1 MCTPDFIL
9 YAVFFFFSL
18 MKNPGCKE
26 PNQRT
31 VKVTV
36 LFLSERANI
45 RNMPN
50 CPPAKA
56 RLEWGGKI
64 SCLLLLSHGKS
75 CPVSSQSAGIVT
87 AKLLLLLFTS
97 WQAGFFFNFYLIF
110 FFISSKTKVLPL
122 CGPLEGHQEPQ
133 EDRSP
138 VGMNWATTTSVTV
151 RYKITFYTIAS
162 EIRSGMGKL
171 RPGGQMRPV

>member
-9 YAVFFFFSL
+9 YAVFFFFFSL

-45 RNMPN
+45 RNVPN

-56 RLEWGGKI
+56 RLERGGKSLVCS
-64 SCLLLLSHGKS
+64 SCHTEKVVQFFSKCRH
-75 CPVSSQSAGIVT
+75 CDSQAAPATLYELAGRV
-87 AKLLLLLFTS
+87 
-97 WQAGFFFNFYLIF
+97 FFFHFYLIF
-110 FFISSKTKVLPL
+110 SSSHLKPKSCHSVVLLRDTKN
-122 CGPLEGHQEPQ
+122 Q
-133 EDRSP
+133 
-138 VGMNWATTTSVTV
+138 
-151 RYKITFYTIAS
+151 
-162 EIRSGMGKL
+162 
-171 RPGGQMRPV
+171 